1 LSTVEFDKKIFG
13 MKAVKSAV
21 KDYKGFADF
30 DVTEKKDRI
39 VVKIDNIDYEPKEVF
54 LGEFGNYVIHK
65 MSVRQ

>member
-1 LSTVEFDKKIFG
+1 LSTVEFDKKIFRL
-13 MKAVKSAV
+13 KAVKSAV
-21 KDYKGFADF
+21 KDYKDFADF

-39 VVKIDNIDYEPKEVF
+39 VVKVENVDYEPEDVF

>member
-1 LSTVEFDKKIFG
+1 
-13 MKAVKSAV
+13 V
-21 KDYKGFADF
+21 KDYKDFADF

-39 VVKIDNIDYEPKEVF
+39 VVKVENVDYEPEDVF

>member
-1 LSTVEFDKKIFG
+1 
-13 MKAVKSAV
+13 M
-21 KDYKGFADF
+21 KDYKDFADF

-39 VVKIDNIDYEPKEVF
+39 VVKVENVDYEPEDVF